1 MSRRLL
7 YGIFD
12 DEANVLEATR
22 IVREYGYEIVDVYTP
37 YAVHGLDKAMGLKP
51 SRLTWACFI
60 SGLIGLSIAV
70 YFQYWSSAVS
80 WPLNVGGKPWNS
92 WPAFV
97 PVSFELTVLL
107 AGFGSVFALFGVAR
121 LYPGKKAKIVHER
134 VTNDR
139 FVLVLVES
147 SAAFDLGAVKT
158 LLAPYHPV
166 AIEEH
171 IEASDPEAQR

>member
-7 YGIFD
+7 HAVFD
-12 DEANVLEATR
+12 SEDDVLAATR

-37 YAVHGLDKAMGLKP
+37 YAVHGLDRAMGLKP
-51 SRLTWACFI
+51 SRLTWACAI
-60 SGLIGLSIAV
+60 SGLIGLSIAIG
-70 YFQYWSSAVS
+70 FQYWSSAVS
-80 WPLNVGGKPWNS
+80 WPIDVGGKPWNS

-97 PVSFELTVLL
+97 PVSFELTVLF

-121 LYPGKKAKIVHER
+121 LYPGKKAKVVHER

-139 FVLVLVES
+139 FVIVLVES
-147 SAAFDLGAVKT
+147 SAAFDAGAVKT

-166 AIEEH
+166 AVEETL
-171 IEASDPEAQR
+171 EDSEPEVLR